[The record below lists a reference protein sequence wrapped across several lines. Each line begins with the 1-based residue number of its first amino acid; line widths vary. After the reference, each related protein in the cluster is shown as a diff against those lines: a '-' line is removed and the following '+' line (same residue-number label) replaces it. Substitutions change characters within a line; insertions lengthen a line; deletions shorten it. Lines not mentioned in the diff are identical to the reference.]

1 MMKKINS
8 IIILLVI
15 SLFIITGCEEKNN
28 LENNINIPNQTINSV
43 EEEPASS
50 EEENIDSTVKK
61 HKVCTR
67 KASTGS
73 DSEVELSYDVYYT
86 GEILNLLISK
96 EKIITDNQ
104 DTLTEYED
112 AYKKIA
118 SYYEGLEHYDQKVIR
133 TSNSVLNET
142 TINYDEIDIKKL
154 LDIEGEE
161 DNIIED
167 GKAKVD
173 LYIALLKRFG
183 GTCED
188 VE

>member
-1 MMKKINS
+1 M
-8 IIILLVI
+8 
-15 SLFIITGCEEKNN
+15 
-28 LENNINIPNQTINSV
+28 
-43 EEEPASS
+43 
-50 EEENIDSTVKK
+50 
-61 HKVCTR
+61 
-67 KASTGS
+67 
-73 DSEVELSYDVYYT
+73 
-86 GEILNLLISK
+86 
-96 EKIITDNQ
+96 
-104 DTLTEYED
+104 
-112 AYKKIA
+112 
-118 SYYEGLEHYDQKVIR
+118 IR